1 MKRKSTRFI
10 VASAMLTIVFGASF
24 TSCKDDD
31 EKVLIGNWVEQR
43 AFCPLINRGAA
54 VCFQIGQ
61 TAYIGTGVNTSRAE
75 DGCYFSDFTS
85 VTPFGSNGI
94 TWSDGWEY
102 NGDKGVS
109 SMPDA
114 AGQRFGAV
122 AFALKGKGYVGLG
135 YNGSNC
141 LCDFWEFDP
150 NGTPSADQYDLGE
163 EYKTSHP
170 TYVSTLDKMRE
181 EARAKVGSA
190 ATGRWRRIADYP
202 GDSCRY
208 AVAFVVHSNK
218 SGKDYA
224 YVGTGEDC
232 DLKTMNKFY
241 RFDGEKWEPAPA
253 CNTNRTK
260 ATTFVMNIDG
270 VDYAYLLG
278 GVTSIGATYALERF
292 NADTETWEKHSVNGD
307 TTLLTIA
314 ATTSF
319 VLPDRQKAYVA
330 TGGASYVGNIV
341 CEYDPTEEQWTQ
353 KTYFEGY
360 QRCFANSFVLQQPDR
375 ETGELRYVP
384 YLCLGSA
391 SSSLNSSHSGG
402 TFYDD
407 VWSFEPSQGYDKYDY
422 N

>member
-31 EKVLIGNWVEQR
+31 EKVLIGNWVELTDIN
-43 AFCPLINRGAA
+43 PLIERGSA

-61 TAYIGTGVNTSRAE
+61 TAYLGTGVNTLRADE
-75 DGCYFSDFTS
+75 RSYFRDFTS
-85 VTPFGSNGI
+85 VTTDGSGGI
-94 TWSDGWEY
+94 TWSDVWEY

-122 AFALKGKGYVGLG
+122 AFALNGKGYVGLG

-150 NGTPSADQYDLGE
+150 NGTPSADQYDLCE

-190 ATGRWRRIADYP
+190 ATGRWRRMADYP

-218 SGKDYA
+218 TGKDYA
-224 YVGTGEDC
+224 YVGTGESGN
-232 DLKTMNKFY
+232 MSYINNFY
-241 RFDGEKWEPAPA
+241 RFDGERWEPAPA
-253 CNTNRTK
+253 CNVNRSQ
-260 ATTFVMNIDG
+260 ATAFVMNIDG
-270 VDYAYLLG
+270 IDYAYLLG
-278 GVTSIGATYALERF
+278 GIGANGYMYRLERF
-292 NADTETWEKHSVNGD
+292 NADTETWEDYKVNGD
-307 TTLLTIA
+307 TTLLTLA
-314 ATTSF
+314 AATSF
-319 VLPDRQKAYVA
+319 VLPDRQKAYVT
-330 TGGASYVGNIV
+330 TGGADYAGNV
-341 CEYDPTEEQWTQ
+341 TVEYDPIEERWTQ
-353 KTYFEGY
+353 RTAFEGSPRGY
-360 QRCFANSFVLQQPDR
+360 ANSFVLQQPSS
-375 ETGELRYVP
+375 ETGELQYIPYVT
-384 YLCLGSA
+384 LGS
-391 SSSLNSSHSGG
+391 SVQTFGIGSGG
-402 TFYDD
+402 AFYDD
-407 VWSFEPSQGYDKYDY
+407 VWLFEPSQGYNEHD
-422 N
+422 